1 MEPIEENS
9 VTVPVA
15 DPPAMVMLDIKET
28 HRFARYINEYFTAGM
43 KNAAQNTSDHFN
55 QYFANSTC
63 IPKETFEL
71 AIHVVAREPN
81 PAGELGRAP
90 CDGCK
95 WPYYWPK
102 DRFALLQDIQRFNAG
117 ADALLNPGPPAGSVD
132 PNLLT
137 PPASQL

>member
-9 VTVPVA
+9 VAVPVA
-15 DPPAMVMLDIKET
+15 GPPAMAMLDTKET
-28 HRFARYINEYFTAGM
+28 HRFARYIKEYFTAGM
-43 KNAAQNTSDHFN
+43 NNANQNTRDDFN
-55 QYFANSTC
+55 QYFANWAC

-71 AIHVVAREPN
+71 AVHVIASAPD
-81 PAGELGRAP
+81 PPGELGRAS
-90 CDGCK
+90 CDGCN

-102 DRFALLQDIQRFNAG
+102 DTSALLQDIQRFNAG
-117 ADALLNPGPPAGSVD
+117 VDALLNPGPPAGSVD